1 VPTYNSDVAFTPTVK
16 AIQDRKGSRDR
27 YARMEE
33 KGGWSDRITPDL
45 ARYLSERDTIF
56 LATATAD
63 GQPYIQHRGGPPG
76 FIKVLDEK
84 TLAFAD
90 FKGNRQ
96 YITQGNLLDNDKA
109 YIFAMDF
116 ANRRRI
122 KIWGHARIVEDD
134 PDLIARLTDAG
145 YPEGQPEQA
154 LVFTVAAWDSNCPQ
168 HIMPRFTQD
177 EVRVAVAP
185 LLTRIKELEDQLASA
200 GLSPVPQSQEG
211 ESR

>member
-1 VPTYNSDVAFTPTVK
+1 MTDISSDVAFTPTVK
-16 AIQDRKGSRDR
+16 AIQERKGSRGR

-33 KGGWSDRITPDL
+33 KGGWTDFITPDL
-45 ARYLSERDTIF
+45 ARYLTERDTIF

-76 FIKVLDEK
+76 FIKVLDAH

-96 YITQGNLLDNDKA
+96 YITQGNLQDNDKA

-122 KIWGHARIVEDD
+122 KIWGRARIVEDD
-134 PDLIARLTDAG
+134 PNLLAQLTDPAYG
-145 YPEGQPEQA
+145 EGQPEQA
-154 LVFTVAAWDSNCPQ
+154 LVFTVAAWDANCPQ
-168 HIMPRFTQD
+168 HITPRFTQ
-177 EVRVAVAP
+177 EEIRMAVAP
-185 LLTRIKELEDQLASA
+185 MMNRIKQLEDQLASA
-200 GLSPVPQSQEG
+200 GLTPEPPSQEG
-211 ESR
+211 

>member
-1 VPTYNSDVAFTPTVK
+1 MTDYSSDVAFTPTVK
-16 AIQDRKGSRDR
+16 AIQDRKGSRAQ
-27 YARMEE
+27 YARMEQ

-45 ARYLSERDTIF
+45 ARYLAERDTIF
-56 LATATAD
+56 LATATSD

-96 YITQGNLLDNDKA
+96 YITQGNLADNDKA

-122 KIWGHARIVEDD
+122 KIWGRARIVEDD
-134 PDLIARLTDAG
+134 PDLLARLTDTGYDAG
-145 YPEGQPEQA
+145 RPEQA
-154 LVFTVAAWDSNCPQ
+154 LLFTVAAWDSNCPQ
-168 HIMPRFTQD
+168 HITPRFTQE

-185 LLTRIKELEDQLASA
+185 LMTRIKELEDRLAEA
-200 GLSPVPQSQEG
+200 GLAPE
-211 ESR
+211 